1 METSQYLTMFVDE
14 SLENMD
20 TLYEKLLELEQNPT
34 DKSTIEEIFRA
45 AHTLKGMSATMN
57 YHHLAELTHALENV
71 FDGIRYDRIKVQ
83 ADMMDYILETVD
95 HLQAM
100 VEDIANGGN
109 GSRDVSATIRML
121 EEIDKGQTIGDTE
134 QNQEETMDEK
144 LQSAID
150 LDEFQLAILHE
161 SKDQHYENMLITIE
175 LSKNCLLKGVRAFM
189 VFDILEQLGEV
200 VYANPQVEQIEEE
213 NFDTTFSIL
222 FVTQE
227 ASKEIEAKLN
237 KISEIE
243 QINITTFSIA
253 DYVRTKDTKD
263 QTAEKNDSEKQSDQ
277 TEKVNNQTVQ
287 QTASKTIRVDIDRLD
302 SLMNLFEELVIDRGR
317 LEQIASELK
326 NVDLDDTVERMSRV
340 SSDLQ
345 NIILTMRMV
354 PINTV
359 FNRFPRMIRQ
369 LARDLHKEVEI
380 DIIGAETELDRTV
393 IDEIGDPLVHLIRNA
408 IDHGIES
415 PEVRLENGKDSQGKV
430 TLEAYHSGN
439 YIFVEI
445 SDDGAGIDKKKV
457 KQKAID
463 KGIITPENA
472 AALSDQQTY
481 ELILASGFSTN
492 EEISDVSGRGVG
504 LDVVKNTIESLGGN
518 ISIDAIQGE
527 KSVFTIQLPLTLS
540 IISVLLVELK
550 KEKYAIPLS
559 SIIEATVI
567 HRDEIYAAHHHQ
579 VIDFRGSVVPLSDLH
594 EVFDVDPSEQD
605 EDDDYV
611 SVVIVRKGDKL
622 TGLIVDSFIGQQEV
636 VLKSLGDYLT
646 NIFAISGATII
657 GDGEVALIID
667 TNALIS

>member
-1 METSQYLTMFVDE
+1 MFVDE

-95 HLQAM
+95 HLQAI

-109 GSRDVSATIRML
+109 GSRDVSDTIHML
-121 EEIDKGQTIGDTE
+121 EEIDKGRTIGDTE
-134 QNQEETMDEK
+134 QDQVEAMGEE

-150 LDEFQLAILHE
+150 LDEFQLAILNE

-213 NFDTTFSIL
+213 KFDTTFSIL

-227 ASKEIEAKLN
+227 APKEIEAKLN

-243 QINITTFSIA
+243 QINITSFSIA

-263 QTAEKNDSEKQSDQ
+263 QTAEKNDFEKQSDQ
-277 TEKVNNQTVQ
+277 TKKVNNQTVQ

-326 NVDLDDTVERMSRV
+326 NVALDDTVERMSRV

-359 FNRFPRMIRQ
+359 INRFLRMIRQ
-369 LARDLHKEVEI
+369 LAPDLHKE
-380 DIIGAETELDRTV
+380 
-393 IDEIGDPLVHLIRNA
+393 EIGRASCRERQDR
-408 IDHGIES
+408 DRE
-415 PEVRLENGKDSQGKV
+415 PE
-430 TLEAYHSGN
+430 
-439 YIFVEI
+439 
-445 SDDGAGIDKKKV
+445 
-457 KQKAID
+457 
-463 KGIITPENA
+463 
-472 AALSDQQTY
+472 
-481 ELILASGFSTN
+481 
-492 EEISDVSGRGVG
+492 
-504 LDVVKNTIESLGGN
+504 
-518 ISIDAIQGE
+518 
-527 KSVFTIQLPLTLS
+527 
-540 IISVLLVELK
+540 
-550 KEKYAIPLS
+550 
-559 SIIEATVI
+559 
-567 HRDEIYAAHHHQ
+567 
-579 VIDFRGSVVPLSDLH
+579 
-594 EVFDVDPSEQD
+594 
-605 EDDDYV
+605 
-611 SVVIVRKGDKL
+611 
-622 TGLIVDSFIGQQEV
+622 
-636 VLKSLGDYLT
+636 
-646 NIFAISGATII
+646 
-657 GDGEVALIID
+657 
-667 TNALIS
+667 